1 MRRAMAIQLII
12 NREFGLTKNENPLQ
26 GSFVVDELTELVE
39 EAVYQEFLAINER
52 GGVLGAM
59 ERMYQRSKIQEE
71 SMYYET
77 LKHNGDLPIIGVNT
91 FLDPNGSPTVTPGEV
106 IRSTGRPVV
115 PRPLA
120 TGDLAM
126 TGTPTQVNWKK
137 FYTQLLVGAVVG
149 GLSAAAVLSTWDD
162 IDRSD
167 PTQLIAIMTGMIY
180 ALMGLIAGTG
190 ALMPTIGARFLNV
203 EDIEDLRDQRVILGL
218 SSGAC
223 VLIGLLFLILG
234 AVPAGGTE
242 AEASRVVVGVLS
254 AGLLALIILT
264 RLTNRRVDELTRAVG
279 LEASSLAMQATLVI
293 FGGWAALAHIG
304 LVAWLGPL
312 GLVSGIALLQ
322 LIALFWIG
330 GKRGLMVPEQTV

>member
-1 MRRAMAIQLII
+1 
-12 NREFGLTKNENPLQ
+12 
-26 GSFVVDELTELVE
+26 
-39 EAVYQEFLAINER
+39 
-52 GGVLGAM
+52 
-59 ERMYQRSKIQEE
+59 
-71 SMYYET
+71 
-77 LKHNGDLPIIGVNT
+77 
-91 FLDPNGSPTVTPGEV
+91 
-106 IRSTGRPVV
+106 
-115 PRPLA
+115 
-120 TGDLAM
+120 M

-203 EDIEDLRDQRVILGL
+203 EDVEDLRDQRVILGL
-218 SSGAC
+218 SAGAC

-264 RLTNRRVDELTRAVG
+264 RLANRRVDEMTRAVG

-304 LVAWLGPL
+304 LVTWLGPL